1 MLQSFLKISPTPEI
15 YIMVPPPAER
25 DNFDIN
31 KNTVN
36 NEFPRIIKEIAQ
48 EMNVPKTN
56 VIDVF
61 TSMGGLKINK
71 SLFCD
76 KTCCDGVHPV
86 DAGYKV
92 LAQTVYKA
100 LFERT

>member
-1 MLQSFLKISPTPEI
+1 
-15 YIMVPPPAER
+15 
-25 DNFDIN
+25 
-31 KNTVN
+31 
-36 NEFPRIIKEIAQ
+36 
-48 EMNVPKTN
+48 MNVPKTN

>member
-36 NEFPRIIKEIAQ
+36 NEFPRIIKEIA
-48 EMNVPKTN
+48 
-56 VIDVF
+56 
-61 TSMGGLKINK
+61 
-71 SLFCD
+71 
-76 KTCCDGVHPV
+76 
-86 DAGYKV
+86 
-92 LAQTVYKA
+92 
-100 LFERT
+100 